1 MKEVKSDKLTF
12 WEFLKKD
19 WVGEYFKRILFAVVL
34 IFIVNYAYNYV
45 VALPI
50 KADPYDVLTM
60 RCLVT
65 KDEIK
70 VDVTEWVDEK
80 NEREFEELT
89 YRFDD
94 ISKTLYI
101 SIIISNDGSGKP
113 ISSYSIENDFKGLK
127 KVALEGGILN
137 IHQKTIWYDGEETI
151 AVKPSPSPSGNKRS

>member
-19 WVGEYFKRILFAVVL
+19 WVGEYFKRILFVAFL
-34 IFIVNYAYNYV
+34 IFVFNYAYNYV
-45 VALPI
+45 IALPI
-50 KADPYDVLTM
+50 KADPYDILTM

-70 VDVTEWVDEK
+70 VDVTEWVEEDD
-80 NEREFEELT
+80 EREFDELK

-101 SIIISNDGSGKP
+101 SIIISNDGNGKP

-127 KVALEGGILN
+127 KVAIEGGILN
-137 IHQKTIWYDGEETI
+137 IHQKTIWHDGEELI
-151 AVKPSPSPSGNKRS
+151 AVKPSPSPSGTKKN

>member
-19 WVGEYFKRILFAVVL
+19 WVGEYLKRILFVVL
-34 IFIVNYAYNYV
+34 LIVIFNYAYNYIRV
-45 VALPI
+45 LPV
-50 KADPYDVLTM
+50 KADPYDVVTM

-80 NEREFEELT
+80 NEREFKEFT

-127 KVALEGGILN
+127 KVAIEGGILN

-151 AVKPSPSPSGNKRS
+151 AVKPSPSPSGNKKN